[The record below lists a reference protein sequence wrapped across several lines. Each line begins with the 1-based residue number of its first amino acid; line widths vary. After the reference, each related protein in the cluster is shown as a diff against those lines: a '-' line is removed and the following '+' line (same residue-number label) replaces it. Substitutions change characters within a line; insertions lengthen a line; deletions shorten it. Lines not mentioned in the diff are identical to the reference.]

1 MAREKGIIGLFMS
14 FLMIASVFAVPMGF
28 ANSGAKPTNNNN
40 NVNRA
45 RAPILNNSSLNNS
58 TNMTLNNTTTNN
70 TTTQRQERNRY
81 RFRKNEPEHESQHG
95 QYGPVQEMGH
105 GSHSR
110 SMHEHHVS
118 MRHVRGKLMQFRER
132 VEHLLHKRRMITEIH
147 KAIKYE
153 LMPLMHRVR
162 LDRKKAIE
170 LKMELVK
177 ECGTNVSNYSKC
189 NVSLVD
195 EYLNTTKVY
204 LLNALME
211 LKIKLEIMKAITNDT
226 TTDALITNITA
237 LAQKIEAA
245 KNITALEALKPE
257 LEEVVHEARIRLAED
272 ALLMKFA
279 VLSLFVDRSITMV
292 KNLETRINNTTIDTE
307 LQKVESSLLQL
318 QTEITNITSSNLTT
332 SYKNLSKEF
341 VTLKTKYI
349 ETMKELRELLIE
361 YMKTRRMH

>member
-28 ANSGAKPTNNNN
+28 SNSGARTPNNNN
-40 NVNRA
+40 NRPGG
-45 RAPILNNSSLNNS
+45 PILNNTTLNNT
-58 TNMTLNNTTTNN
+58 TNMTLNNTTNN
-70 TTTQRQERNRY
+70 TTQRQERNRY
-81 RFRKNEPEHESQHG
+81 RFRRNESEHESHHG
-95 QYGPVQEMGH
+95 QFGH
-105 GSHSR
+105 GMEMNHTR

-132 VEHLLHKRRMITEIH
+132 VEHLLHKRRMIMEIH

-162 LDRKKAIE
+162 LERKKAIE

-189 NVSLVD
+189 NVTLVD

-204 LLNALME
+204 LLNALTE

-226 TTDALITNITA
+226 TTNALITNITT
-237 LAQKIEAA
+237 LTQKIESA
-245 KNITALEALKPE
+245 KNISDLEALKPE

-292 KNLETRINNTTIDTE
+292 KNLETRINNTTIDTG

-318 QTEITNITSSNLTT
+318 QTEIANITSSNLTT

-361 YMKTRRMH
+361 YIKNRRMH

>member
-28 ANSGAKPTNNNN
+28 SNSGAKTPSNN

-45 RAPILNNSSLNNS
+45 RAPVLNNSSLNNS
-58 TNMTLNNTTTNN
+58 TNMTLNNTTNN

-81 RFRKNEPEHESQHG
+81 RYRESGTEHEYHHEHQT
-95 QYGPVQEMGH
+95 PVGEIGH
-105 GSHSR
+105 GKGHR
-110 SMHEHHVS
+110 MGMHEHHVS

-162 LDRKKAIE
+162 LERKKAIE

-211 LKIKLEIMKAITNDT
+211 LKIKLEIMKSITNDSST
-226 TTDALITNITA
+226 EALITNISV
-237 LAQKIEAA
+237 LAQKIESAD
-245 KNITALEALKPE
+245 NITALEALKPQ

-292 KNLETRINNTTIDTE
+292 KNLETRINNTTIDTQ
-307 LQKVESSLLQL
+307 LQQIENSLLQL
-318 QTEITNITSSNLTT
+318 QTEITNITSSNLTI

-341 VTLKTKYI
+341 VTLKTKYMD
-349 ETMKELRELLIE
+349 TMKELRELLIE
-361 YMKTRRMH
+361 YIRNKRMH